1 MDTLTLLKLIFSMV
15 NQLSSNYSNPYLIGL
30 VLLFCLYALVFPPLL
45 KMIMEKWNK
54 NNLS

>member
-1 MDTLTLLKLIFSMV
+1 MDILTLFNLIFSMV
-15 NQLSSNYSNPYLIGL
+15 NQLSSNYSNPYVIGL

-54 NNLS
+54 NNNS